1 MIANNQINYQNIQR
15 NELGLKGKQK
25 MDFFLDSAETQEI
38 SKFHELGMIDGV
50 TTNPSL
56 IYKSKKPF
64 RELVTEICEIT
75 KGPVS
80 VEATSN
86 SNEKMIEEGFELA
99 KIANNVVVKLP
110 MTWEGIKACK
120 MLSKNKVQV
129 NVTLCF
135 SSTQAL
141 LAAKAGA
148 TYVSPFI
155 GRLDDSN
162 IDGTELIHEIRT
174 IYTNYGF
181 TTKIL
186 AASIRTKN
194 HITQSAIAGADIA
207 TIPPNLFHVLAN
219 HHLTDKGLEIFNT
232 DWQKSG
238 QKIL

>member
-1 MIANNQINYQNIQR
+1 
-15 NELGLKGKQK
+15 

-38 SKFHELGMIDGV
+38 SKFHELGMINGV

-56 IYKSKKPF
+56 IYKSNKPF
-64 RELVTEICEIT
+64 RELVTDICAIT
-75 KGPVS
+75 NGPVS
-80 VEATSN
+80 VEVTSS
-86 SNEKMIEEGFELA
+86 SNEKMAEEGFELA
-99 KIANNVVVKLP
+99 KMAGNVVVKLP
-110 MTWEGIKACK
+110 MTWEGIKACRT
-120 MLSKNKVQV
+120 LSENKIPV

-135 SSTQAL
+135 SSTQAI

-162 IDGTELIHEIRT
+162 IDGIELIREIKT
-174 IYTNYGF
+174 IYTNYNF

-186 AASIRTKN
+186 AASVRTKN

-207 TIPPNLFHVLAN
+207 TIPPNLFYDLAN
-219 HHLTDKGLEIFNT
+219 HHLTDKGLETFNA
-232 DWQKSG
+232 DWEKSG

>member
-1 MIANNQINYQNIQR
+1 
-15 NELGLKGKQK
+15 

-38 SKFHELGMIDGV
+38 SKFHELGMINGV

-56 IYKSKKPF
+56 IYKSNKPF
-64 RELVTEICEIT
+64 RELVIDICAIT
-75 KGPVS
+75 NGPVS
-80 VEATSN
+80 IEVTSN
-86 SNEKMIEEGFELA
+86 SYEKMVEEGFELA
-99 KIANNVVVKLP
+99 KMASNVVVKLP

-120 MLSKNKVQV
+120 TLSENKIPV

-135 SSTQAL
+135 SSTQAI

-162 IDGTELIHEIRT
+162 IDGIELIREIKT
-174 IYTNYGF
+174 IYTNYNF

-186 AASIRTKN
+186 AASVRTKN

-207 TIPPNLFHVLAN
+207 TIPPNLFHDLAK
-219 HHLTDKGLEIFNT
+219 HHLTDKGLETFNA
-232 DWQKSG
+232 DWEKSG

>member
-1 MIANNQINYQNIQR
+1 M
-15 NELGLKGKQK
+15 E
-25 MDFFLDSAETQEI
+25 FFLDSAEPNEI
-38 SKFHELGMIDGV
+38 SKFQKLGVIDGV

-64 RELVTEICEIT
+64 RELVVEICSII

-80 VEATSN
+80 VEAVSS
-86 SNEKMIEEGFELA
+86 SNEKMIEEGLEIA
-99 KIANNVVVKLP
+99 GIANNVVVKLP

-120 MLSKNKVQV
+120 ILSGKKIPV
-129 NVTLCF
+129 NITLCF
-135 SSTQAL
+135 SSSQAI

-148 TYVSPFI
+148 SYISPFI

-162 IDGTELIHEIRT
+162 IDGIKLIREIKN
-174 IYTNYGF
+174 IYRNYNF

-194 HITQSAIAGADIA
+194 HVTQSAVAGADIA
-207 TIPPNLFHVLAN
+207 TIPPNLLDTLPH
-219 HHLTDKGLEIFNT
+219 HHLTDKGLETFT
-232 DWQKSG
+232 SDWEKSG

>member
-1 MIANNQINYQNIQR
+1 
-15 NELGLKGKQK
+15 

-38 SKFHELGMIDGV
+38 SKFHELGIIDGV

-64 RELVTEICEIT
+64 RELVTDICDIT

-80 VEATSN
+80 VEAISN
-86 SNEKMIEEGFELA
+86 SNEKMVEEGFELA
-99 KIANNVVVKLP
+99 KIASNVVVKLP
-110 MTWEGIKACK
+110 MTWEGIRACK
-120 MLSKNKVQV
+120 ILSKNEIPV

-135 SSTQAL
+135 SSTQAI

-162 IDGTELIHEIRT
+162 IDGTDLIREIRT

-207 TIPPNLFHVLAN
+207 TIPPNLFHDLAN
-219 HHLTDKGLEIFNT
+219 HHLTDKGLETFNT
-232 DWQKSG
+232 DWEKSG

>member
-1 MIANNQINYQNIQR
+1 
-15 NELGLKGKQK
+15 

-38 SKFHELGMIDGV
+38 SKFHELGMINGV

-56 IYKSKKPF
+56 IYKSNKPF
-64 RELVTEICEIT
+64 RELVTDICAIT
-75 KGPVS
+75 NGPVS
-80 VEATSN
+80 IEVTSS
-86 SNEKMIEEGFELA
+86 SNEKMAEEGFELA
-99 KIANNVVVKLP
+99 KMAGNVVVKLP
-110 MTWEGIKACK
+110 MTWEGIKACRT
-120 MLSKNKVQV
+120 LSENKIPV

-135 SSTQAL
+135 SSTQAI

-162 IDGTELIHEIRT
+162 IDGIELIREIKT
-174 IYTNYGF
+174 IYTNYNF

-186 AASIRTKN
+186 AASVRTKN

-207 TIPPNLFHVLAN
+207 TIPPNLFHDLAK
-219 HHLTDKGLEIFNT
+219 HHLTDKGLETFNA
-232 DWQKSG
+232 DWEKSG

>member
-1 MIANNQINYQNIQR
+1 
-15 NELGLKGKQK
+15 

-38 SKFHELGMIDGV
+38 SKFHELGMINGV

-56 IYKSKKPF
+56 IYKSNKPF
-64 RELVTEICEIT
+64 RELVTDICAIT
-75 KGPVS
+75 NGPVS
-80 VEATSN
+80 VEVTSS
-86 SNEKMIEEGFELA
+86 SNEKMAEEGFELA
-99 KIANNVVVKLP
+99 KMAGNVVVKLP
-110 MTWEGIKACK
+110 MTWEGIKACQT
-120 MLSKNKVQV
+120 LSENKIPV

-135 SSTQAL
+135 SSTQAI

-162 IDGTELIHEIRT
+162 IDGIELIREIKT
-174 IYTNYGF
+174 IYTNYNF

-186 AASIRTKN
+186 AASVRTKN

-207 TIPPNLFHVLAN
+207 TIPPNLFHDLAK
-219 HHLTDKGLEIFNT
+219 HHLTDKGLETFNA
-232 DWQKSG
+232 DWEKSG

>member
-1 MIANNQINYQNIQR
+1 
-15 NELGLKGKQK
+15 

-38 SKFHELGMIDGV
+38 SKFHELGIINGV

-64 RELVTEICEIT
+64 RELVIDICAIT
-75 KGPVS
+75 NGPVS
-80 VEATSN
+80 IEVTSN
-86 SNEKMIEEGFELA
+86 SNEKMVEEGFELA
-99 KIANNVVVKLP
+99 KMASNVVVKLP

-120 MLSKNKVQV
+120 ILSENEIPI

-135 SSTQAL
+135 SSTQAI

-148 TYVSPFI
+148 RYVSPFI

-162 IDGTELIHEIRT
+162 IDGIELIREIKT
-174 IYTNYGF
+174 IYTNYNF
-181 TTKIL
+181 ATKIL
-186 AASIRTKN
+186 AASVRTKN

-207 TIPPNLFHVLAN
+207 TIPPNLFYDLAN
-219 HHLTDKGLEIFNT
+219 HHLTDKGLETFNA
-232 DWQKSG
+232 DWEKSG

>member
-1 MIANNQINYQNIQR
+1 
-15 NELGLKGKQK
+15 

-64 RELVTEICEIT
+64 RELVTDICEIT

-80 VEATSN
+80 VEAISN
-86 SNEKMIEEGFELA
+86 SNEKMVEEGFELA
-99 KIANNVVVKLP
+99 KIASNVVVKLP

-120 MLSKNKVQV
+120 MLSKNKVPV

-135 SSTQAL
+135 SSTQAI

-148 TYVSPFI
+148 TYISPFI

-162 IDGTELIHEIRT
+162 LDGTKLIREIRT

-207 TIPPNLFHVLAN
+207 TIPPNLFHGLAH
-219 HHLTDKGLEIFNT
+219 HHLTDKGLETFNA
-232 DWQKSG
+232 DWEKSG

>member
-1 MIANNQINYQNIQR
+1 
-15 NELGLKGKQK
+15 

-38 SKFHELGMIDGV
+38 SKFHELGMINGV

-56 IYKSKKPF
+56 IYKSNKPF
-64 RELVTEICEIT
+64 RELVTDICAIT
-75 KGPVS
+75 NGPVS
-80 VEATSN
+80 IEVTSS
-86 SNEKMIEEGFELA
+86 SNEKMVEEGFELA
-99 KIANNVVVKLP
+99 KMAGNVVVKLP
-110 MTWEGIKACK
+110 MTWEGIKACRT
-120 MLSKNKVQV
+120 LSENKIPV

-135 SSTQAL
+135 SSTQAI

-162 IDGTELIHEIRT
+162 IDGIELIREIKT
-174 IYTNYGF
+174 IYTNYNF

-186 AASIRTKN
+186 VASVRTKN

-207 TIPPNLFHVLAN
+207 TIPPNLFHDLAR
-219 HHLTDKGLEIFNT
+219 HHLTDKGLETFNA
-232 DWQKSG
+232 DWEKSG

>member
-1 MIANNQINYQNIQR
+1 
-15 NELGLKGKQK
+15 
-25 MDFFLDSAETQEI
+25 MDFFLDSAETEEI
-38 SKFHELGMIDGV
+38 SKFHELGIINGV

-56 IYKSKKPF
+56 IYKSKRNF
-64 RELVTEICEIT
+64 RELILEICDIT

-80 VEATSN
+80 VETVSS
-86 SNEKMIEEGFELA
+86 SNEKMVEEGFELA
-99 KIANNVVVKLP
+99 SIASNVVVKLP

-120 MLSKNKVQV
+120 ILSENKVHI

-135 SSTQAL
+135 SSTQAI

-148 TYVSPFI
+148 TYISPFV

-162 IDGTELIHEIRT
+162 IDGIKLIREIKT
-174 IYTNYGF
+174 IYTNF
-181 TTKIL
+181 DFATKIL

-207 TIPPNLFHVLAN
+207 TIPPNLFTSLAN
-219 HHLTDKGLEIFNT
+219 HHLTDQGLETFNA
-232 DWQKSG
+232 DWAKSG

>member
-1 MIANNQINYQNIQR
+1 
-15 NELGLKGKQK
+15 

-38 SKFHELGMIDGV
+38 SKFHELGMINGV

-56 IYKSKKPF
+56 IYKSNKPF
-64 RELVTEICEIT
+64 RELVTDICAIT
-75 KGPVS
+75 NGPVS
-80 VEATSN
+80 VEVTSS
-86 SNEKMIEEGFELA
+86 SNEKMVEEGFELA
-99 KIANNVVVKLP
+99 KMAGNVVVKLP
-110 MTWEGIKACK
+110 MTWEGIKACRT
-120 MLSKNKVQV
+120 LSENKIPV

-135 SSTQAL
+135 SSTQAI

-162 IDGTELIHEIRT
+162 IDGIELIREIKT
-174 IYTNYGF
+174 IYTNYNF

-186 AASIRTKN
+186 AASVRTKN

-207 TIPPNLFHVLAN
+207 TIPPNLFHDLAK
-219 HHLTDKGLEIFNT
+219 HHLTDKGLETFNA
-232 DWQKSG
+232 DWEKSG

>member
-1 MIANNQINYQNIQR
+1 
-15 NELGLKGKQK
+15 

-38 SKFHELGMIDGV
+38 SKFHELGMINGV

-56 IYKSKKPF
+56 IYKSNKPF
-64 RELVTEICEIT
+64 RELVTDICAIT
-75 KGPVS
+75 NGPVS
-80 VEATSN
+80 IEVTSS
-86 SNEKMIEEGFELA
+86 SNEKMVEEGFELA
-99 KIANNVVVKLP
+99 KMAGNVVVKLP
-110 MTWEGIKACK
+110 MTWEGIKACQT
-120 MLSKNKVQV
+120 LSENKIPV

-135 SSTQAL
+135 SSTQAI

-162 IDGTELIHEIRT
+162 IDGIELIREIKT
-174 IYTNYGF
+174 IYTNYNF

-186 AASIRTKN
+186 AASVRTKN

-207 TIPPNLFHVLAN
+207 TIPPNLFHDLAK
-219 HHLTDKGLEIFNT
+219 HHLTDKGLETFNA
-232 DWQKSG
+232 DWEKSG

>member
-1 MIANNQINYQNIQR
+1 
-15 NELGLKGKQK
+15 

-38 SKFHELGMIDGV
+38 SKFHELGMINGV

-64 RELVTEICEIT
+64 RELVADICAIT
-75 KGPVS
+75 NGPVS
-80 VEATSN
+80 IEATSS
-86 SNEKMIEEGFELA
+86 SNEKMVEEGF
-99 KIANNVVVKLP
+99 KIAKMASNIVVKLP

-120 MLSKNKVQV
+120 ILSENKIPV

-135 SSTQAL
+135 SSTQAI

-162 IDGTELIHEIRT
+162 IDGIELIREIKT
-174 IYTNYGF
+174 IYTNYNF

-186 AASIRTKN
+186 AASVRTKN

-207 TIPPNLFHVLAN
+207 TIPPNLFYDLAN
-219 HHLTDKGLEIFNT
+219 HHLTDKGLETFNA
-232 DWQKSG
+232 DWVKSG

>member
-1 MIANNQINYQNIQR
+1 
-15 NELGLKGKQK
+15 

-38 SKFHELGMIDGV
+38 SKFHELGMINGV

-56 IYKSKKPF
+56 IYKSNKPF
-64 RELVTEICEIT
+64 RELVTDICAIT
-75 KGPVS
+75 NGPVS
-80 VEATSN
+80 VEVTSS
-86 SNEKMIEEGFELA
+86 SNEKMVEEGFELA
-99 KIANNVVVKLP
+99 KMAGNVVVKLP
-110 MTWEGIKACK
+110 MTWEGIKACQT
-120 MLSKNKVQV
+120 LSENKIPV

-135 SSTQAL
+135 SSTQAI

-162 IDGTELIHEIRT
+162 IDGIELIREIKT
-174 IYTNYGF
+174 IYTNYNF

-186 AASIRTKN
+186 AASVRTKN

-207 TIPPNLFHVLAN
+207 TIPPNLFHDLAK
-219 HHLTDKGLEIFNT
+219 HHLTDKGLETFNA
-232 DWQKSG
+232 DWEKSG

>member
-1 MIANNQINYQNIQR
+1 
-15 NELGLKGKQK
+15 

-38 SKFHELGMIDGV
+38 SKFHELGMINGV

-56 IYKSKKPF
+56 IYKSNKPF
-64 RELVTEICEIT
+64 RELVTDICAIT
-75 KGPVS
+75 NGPVS
-80 VEATSN
+80 VEVTSS
-86 SNEKMIEEGFELA
+86 SNEKMVEEGFELA
-99 KIANNVVVKLP
+99 KMAGNVVVKLP
-110 MTWEGIKACK
+110 MTWEGIKACIT
-120 MLSKNKVQV
+120 LSENKIPV

-135 SSTQAL
+135 SSTQAI

-162 IDGTELIHEIRT
+162 IDGIELIREIKT
-174 IYTNYGF
+174 IYTNYNF

-186 AASIRTKN
+186 AASVRTKN

-207 TIPPNLFHVLAN
+207 TIPPNLFHDLAK
-219 HHLTDKGLEIFNT
+219 HHLTDKGLETFNA
-232 DWQKSG
+232 DWEKSG

>member
-1 MIANNQINYQNIQR
+1 
-15 NELGLKGKQK
+15 

-38 SKFHELGMIDGV
+38 SKFHELGMINGV

-64 RELVTEICEIT
+64 RELVTDICAIT
-75 KGPVS
+75 NGPVS
-80 VEATSN
+80 IEVTAS
-86 SNEKMIEEGFELA
+86 SSEKMVEEGFKLA
-99 KIANNVVVKLP
+99 KMASNVVVKLP

-120 MLSKNKVQV
+120 ILSKNKIPV

-135 SSTQAL
+135 SSTQAI

-162 IDGTELIHEIRT
+162 IDGIELIREIKT
-174 IYTNYGF
+174 IYTNYNF

-186 AASIRTKN
+186 SASVRTKN

-207 TIPPNLFHVLAN
+207 TIPPNLFYDLAN
-219 HHLTDKGLEIFNT
+219 HHLTDKGLETFNA
-232 DWQKSG
+232 DWEKSG

>member
-1 MIANNQINYQNIQR
+1 
-15 NELGLKGKQK
+15 

-38 SKFHELGMIDGV
+38 SKFHELGMINGV

-64 RELVTEICEIT
+64 RELVADICAIT
-75 KGPVS
+75 NGPVS
-80 VEATSN
+80 IEATSS
-86 SNEKMIEEGFELA
+86 SNEKMVEEGF
-99 KIANNVVVKLP
+99 KIAKMASNIVVKLP

-120 MLSKNKVQV
+120 ILSENKIPV

-135 SSTQAL
+135 SSTQAI

-162 IDGTELIHEIRT
+162 IDGIELIREIKT
-174 IYTNYGF
+174 IYTNYNF

-186 AASIRTKN
+186 AASVRTKN

-207 TIPPNLFHVLAN
+207 TIPPNLFYDLAN
-219 HHLTDKGLEIFNT
+219 HHLTDKGLETFNA
-232 DWQKSG
+232 DWEKSG

>member
-1 MIANNQINYQNIQR
+1 
-15 NELGLKGKQK
+15 

-38 SKFHELGMIDGV
+38 SKFHELGMINGV

-56 IYKSKKPF
+56 IYKSNKPF
-64 RELVTEICEIT
+64 RELVTDICAIT
-75 KGPVS
+75 NGPVS
-80 VEATSN
+80 VEVTSS
-86 SNEKMIEEGFELA
+86 SNEKMAEEGFELA
-99 KIANNVVVKLP
+99 KMAGNVVVKLP
-110 MTWEGIKACK
+110 MTWEGIKACRT
-120 MLSKNKVQV
+120 LSENKIPV

-135 SSTQAL
+135 SSTQAI

-162 IDGTELIHEIRT
+162 IDGIELIREIKT
-174 IYTNYGF
+174 IYTNYNF

-186 AASIRTKN
+186 AASVRTKN

-207 TIPPNLFHVLAN
+207 TIPPNLFHDLAR
-219 HHLTDKGLEIFNT
+219 HHLTDKGLETFNA
-232 DWQKSG
+232 DWEKSG

>member
-1 MIANNQINYQNIQR
+1 
-15 NELGLKGKQK
+15 

-38 SKFHELGMIDGV
+38 SKFHELGMINGV

-56 IYKSKKPF
+56 IYKSNKPF
-64 RELVTEICEIT
+64 RELVTDICAIT
-75 KGPVS
+75 NGPVS
-80 VEATSN
+80 IEVTSS
-86 SNEKMIEEGFELA
+86 SNEKMVEEGFELA
-99 KIANNVVVKLP
+99 KMAGNVVVKLP
-110 MTWEGIKACK
+110 MTWEGIKACIT
-120 MLSKNKVQV
+120 LSENKIPV

-135 SSTQAL
+135 SSTQAI

-162 IDGTELIHEIRT
+162 IDGIELIREIKT
-174 IYTNYGF
+174 IYTNYNF

-186 AASIRTKN
+186 AASVRTKN

-207 TIPPNLFHVLAN
+207 TIPPNLFHDLAK
-219 HHLTDKGLEIFNT
+219 HHLTDKGLETFNA
-232 DWQKSG
+232 DWEKSG

>member
-1 MIANNQINYQNIQR
+1 
-15 NELGLKGKQK
+15 

-38 SKFHELGMIDGV
+38 SKFHELGMINGV

-56 IYKSKKPF
+56 IYKSNKPF
-64 RELVTEICEIT
+64 RELVTDICAIT
-75 KGPVS
+75 NGPVS
-80 VEATSN
+80 VEVTSS
-86 SNEKMIEEGFELA
+86 SNEKMVEEGFELA
-99 KIANNVVVKLP
+99 KMAGNVVVKLP

-120 MLSKNKVQV
+120 TLSENEIAI

-135 SSTQAL
+135 SSTQAI

-162 IDGTELIHEIRT
+162 IDGIELIREIKT
-174 IYTNYGF
+174 IYTNYNF

-186 AASIRTKN
+186 AASVRTKN

-207 TIPPNLFHVLAN
+207 TIPPNLFHDLAK
-219 HHLTDKGLEIFNT
+219 HHLTDKGLETFNA
-232 DWQKSG
+232 DWEKSG